1 MIALSCHKLALWLEE
16 AILAFLSLLTHFCS
30 LPHLTTNIP
39 ITAQWPSS
47 RSSRTPYFFSPEWL
61 LTQIISII
69 WFITL
74 LHKHLCWQKSKS
86 YREAGFHLLSLKL
99 LGMSHEGIN
108 WLWKYSVSVK
118 VVSVSRIPAELAFSL
133 LIHRSA
139 CLFLQAS
146 FTIQHP
152 VSAIDVA
159 DSSFL
164 HYFTPEQVRQDTEW
178 GTFSQGAK

>member
-1 MIALSCHKLALWLEE
+1 MIALSCQKLALWLEE
-16 AILAFLSLLTHFCS
+16 TILAFLSLLTHFCS
-30 LPHLTTNIP
+30 LPRLTTNIP
-39 ITAQWPSS
+39 ITAQWPSN
-47 RSSRTPYFFSPEWL
+47 RSSRTPFFFFWVTFNSDNFHYLIHHSTAQTFVLAKIKELQRGWISPFVTKAVRYEPWR
-61 LTQIISII
+61 
-69 WFITL
+69 
-74 LHKHLCWQKSKS
+74 
-86 YREAGFHLLSLKL
+86 Y
-99 LGMSHEGIN
+99 IN
-108 WLWKYSVSVK
+108 WSWKYSVSVK

-164 HYFTPEQVRQDTEW
+164 HYFTPERVRQGTEW